1 MTWEGTANADRHRE
15 FPGKNELLLRLSH
28 RTLLMQCEPRVAGGS
43 FLGSQ
48 SMKSLKPSWP
58 WLAALCALALAGCTA
73 AHYRQTA
80 DRDAYRVI
88 QQKSPRVPNMEPN
101 FTIEHTNQLSLEGLP
116 LSTNVP
122 DFLGPDGE
130 RERGARIMRLED
142 ALDLAVKYSR
152 AYQARK
158 EQLYLSALSLT
169 TERHAFTPIFSGA
182 ASAGFSGDSLATTV
196 TNITPT
202 STNTS
207 IAFVEEDK
215 LTGST
220 SLSAEWLIR
229 GVGKLTTAFTADFLR
244 YVSGDPRLANSS
256 QLTAKFVSP
265 LLRDAGYKSQVEA
278 LKQAERQ
285 LLYDLRDFTRYR
297 RDFSVQVATAYY
309 GVLGGRDAVRNN
321 YLNLQSSRKNAE
333 RTRALAEEGRVTQSD
348 LGRLAQ
354 QELSAESAWINTIRS
369 YKQALDNFKLQLGL
383 TINELII
390 LADAELE
397 ALQIRHPKI
406 EVEDSIKVALAARLD
421 YLTSKD
427 QLADAERKLK
437 LSADKFKPQLDLT
450 SSVTVNSDPA
460 KANGFALPDF
470 KRYNYDAGL
479 AFDPG
484 LDKTAERYAYR
495 SALIS
500 RDSATRAV
508 EQREDEIKLQVRD
521 SWRSLD
527 QAKRSFEISEIG
539 VKLAERRVE
548 EQTILAELGRAKAQD
563 QVDAQND
570 LVNSKNQRTQALVAH
585 TIARLQFWNNMG
597 ILYIKDR
604 GQWEE
609 IKNAKAQ

>member
-1 MTWEGTANADRHRE
+1 MFARHGRLA
-15 FPGKNELLLRLSH
+15 GLWLLL
-28 RTLLMQCEPRVAGGS
+28 
-43 FLGSQ
+43 
-48 SMKSLKPSWP
+48 
-58 WLAALCALALAGCTA
+58 ALTGCTA
-73 AHYRQTA
+73 NYYRKSA

-88 QQKSPRVPNMEPN
+88 QQKSPRVPNMESN
-101 FTIEHTNQLSLEGLP
+101 FTIARTNQLSLDGVP

-130 RERGARIMRLED
+130 RERGARILRLED
-142 ALDLAVKYSR
+142 ALDIAVKYSR
-152 AYQARK
+152 AYQSRK

-169 TERHAFTPIFSGA
+169 SARHAFTPIFSGA
-182 ASAGFSGDSLATTV
+182 ASAGFAGESKEITV

-202 STNTS
+202 ATNTS
-207 IAFVEEDK
+207 IAFVEEDQ

-244 YVSGDPRLANSS
+244 YVSGDPRPANSAR
-256 QLTAKFVSP
+256 LTASFVSP

-278 LKQAERQ
+278 LTQAERK

-297 RDFSVQVATAYY
+297 RDFSVQIATAYY

-321 YLNLQSSRKNAE
+321 YLNLQSSKKTAE
-333 RTRALAEEGRVTQSD
+333 QTRALAAEGRRTQAD

-354 QELSAESAWINTIRS
+354 QELSAESAWINAIRS

-383 TINELII
+383 TINERII

-397 ALQIRHPKI
+397 ALQIRHPEI
-406 EVEDSIKVALAARLD
+406 AVEDSIKVALAARLD

-427 QLADAERKLK
+427 QLVDSDRRLK
-437 LSADKFKPQLDLT
+437 LSVDRLKPSLNF
-450 SSVTVNSDPA
+450 SSTVTLSPDSA
-460 KANGFALPDF
+460 KASGFALPEF
-470 KRYNYDAGL
+470 NRYSYDAGL
-479 AFDPG
+479 SLDPG
-484 LDKTAERYAYR
+484 LDKTADRFAYR

-500 RDSATRAV
+500 RDSAARAV
-508 EQREDEIKLQVRD
+508 EQQEDEIKLQVRD
-521 SWRSLD
+521 SWRTLD
-527 QAKRSFEISEIG
+527 SAKRNFEISEIG
-539 VKLAERRVE
+539 VKLADRRVE
-548 EQTILAELGRAKAQD
+548 EQTLLAELGRSKAQD
-563 QVDAQND
+563 QVDAQNA
-570 LVNSKNQRTQALVAH
+570 LVDSKNQRTQALVAH

-609 IKNAKAQ
+609 IKDAKAQ

>member
-1 MTWEGTANADRHRE
+1 MNRTT
-15 FPGKNELLLRLSH
+15 LLRLWMGLPLA
-28 RTLLMQCEPRVAGGS
+28 LL
-43 FLGSQ
+43 
-48 SMKSLKPSWP
+48 
-58 WLAALCALALAGCTA
+58 LAGCTA
-73 AHYRQTA
+73 AHYRKTA

-88 QQKSPRVPNMEPN
+88 QQKSPKVPNMEPN
-101 FTIEHTNQLSLEGLP
+101 FTIERTNQLSLAGLP

-130 RERGARIMRLED
+130 LERGARILRLED
-142 ALDLAVKYSR
+142 ALDIAVKYSR

-169 TERHAFTPIFSGA
+169 TERHAFTPIFSGLVSGA
-182 ASAGFSGDSLATTV
+182 FSGASVATNVVSTT
-196 TNITPT
+196 TNVVVTPT
-202 STNTS
+202 ATNSIITTNTS
-207 IAFVEEDK
+207 IAFVDEDT
-215 LTGST
+215 LTGKT
-220 SLSAEWLIR
+220 TISADWLIL
-229 GVGKLTTAFTADFLR
+229 GVGKLTAAFTADFLR
-244 YVSGDPRLANSS
+244 YVGANAAPNNNSS
-256 QLTAKFVSP
+256 LTASFVSP

-278 LKQAERQ
+278 LTQAERK

-297 RDFSVQVATAYY
+297 RDFSVQIATAYY
-309 GVLGGRDAVRNN
+309 GVLGNRDAVRNN
-321 YLNLQSSRKNAE
+321 FLNLQSSRKNAE

-354 QELSAESAWINTIRS
+354 QELSAESAWINAIRS

-383 TINELII
+383 TINERII
-390 LADAELE
+390 LSDDELE
-397 ALQIRHPKI
+397 ALQIRHPEI
-406 EVEDSIKVALAARLD
+406 AVEDSIKVALASRLD

-427 QLADAERKLK
+427 QLVDADRKLK
-437 LSADKFKPQLDLT
+437 LSADKLKPGLTLT
-450 SSVTVNSDPA
+450 SSVTLNSDPA

-470 KRYNYDAGL
+470 KLYSYDAGL

-484 LDKTAERYAYR
+484 LDKTADRFAYR

-500 RDSATRAV
+500 RDSAARAV
-508 EQREDEIKLQVRD
+508 DQQEDEIKLQVRD

-563 QVDAQND
+563 QVDAQNA
-570 LVNSKNQRTQALVAH
+570 LVDSKNQRTQALVAH

-609 IKNAKAQ
+609 IKDEKAR

>member
-1 MTWEGTANADRHRE
+1 MKSTT
-15 FPGKNELLLRLSH
+15 PLRLWIGLPLA
-28 RTLLMQCEPRVAGGS
+28 LL
-43 FLGSQ
+43 
-48 SMKSLKPSWP
+48 
-58 WLAALCALALAGCTA
+58 LAGCTA
-73 AHYRQTA
+73 AHYRRTA

-101 FTIEHTNQLSLEGLP
+101 FTIERTNQLSLEGLP
-116 LSTNVP
+116 VSTNVP

-130 RERGARIMRLED
+130 RERGARILRLED
-142 ALDLAVKYSR
+142 ALDIAVKYSR
-152 AYQARK
+152 AYQSRK

-182 ASAGFSGDSLATTV
+182 ASATFSGKSVANTV
-196 TNITPT
+196 TNITP
-202 STNTS
+202 SGTNTS
-207 IAFVEEDK
+207 IAFVEEDS
-215 LTGST
+215 LSGST
-220 SLSAEWLIR
+220 RLDAEWLIQ
-229 GVGKLTTAFTADFLR
+229 GVGKLTASFTADFLR
-244 YVSGDPRLANSS
+244 YVGGASPPDNHASF
-256 QLTAKFVSP
+256 TASFVSP
-265 LLRDAGYKSQVEA
+265 LLRDAGYKSRLEA
-278 LKQAERQ
+278 LTQAERK

-297 RDFSVQVATAYY
+297 RDFSVQIATAYY
-309 GVLGGRDAVRNN
+309 GVLGGRDTVRNN

-354 QELSAESAWINTIRS
+354 QELSAESAWINAIRS

-383 TINELII
+383 TINERII

-397 ALQIRHPKI
+397 ALQIRHPEI
-406 EVEDSIKVALAARLD
+406 AVEDSIKVALAARLD

-427 QLADAERKLK
+427 QLEDAHRKLK
-437 LSADKFKPQLDLT
+437 LSADRLKPGLNFT
-450 SSVTVNSDPA
+450 STVRLSPDPD

-470 KRYNYDAGL
+470 NRYNYDAGL
-479 AFDPG
+479 SLDPG
-484 LDKTAERYAYR
+484 LDKTADRFAYR

-500 RDSATRAV
+500 RDSAARGV
-508 EQREDEIKLQVRD
+508 EQQEDEIKLQVRD

-548 EQTILAELGRAKAQD
+548 EQTLLAELGRSKAQD

-570 LVNSKNQRTQALVAH
+570 LVNSKNQRTQGLVAH

-609 IKNAKAQ
+609 IKDEKAR